1 MSSTIAQPS
10 NMKSM
15 NGIVTYDDGA
25 GTVISGG
32 TITASALNTQNITA
46 PDPAATSSVYATNS
60 NTITIGNPYTP
71 VYVERACASAFEVA
85 NKAYVD
91 AQTGGAVT
99 LGGTNT
105 WTGQNTFDVYPP
117 LCYLSPTSNDNLVNK
132 LYVDLTVAGGSS
144 SLLAADNV
152 WTGTNEFNNIT
163 VIGKADQSSTIT
175 INGEVFIGDGI
186 NSPGHNTTIVGDEV
200 KLQGFNTIDMVGDV
214 FFKNSVPQSSI
225 HINTASNAAIP
236 EIDFQTNTSNTSI
249 VTSSIIASGGTTL
262 NTGKIQINGGDI
274 LIGQDDHSNT
284 VLITGSVQIGD
295 TLNSPAKNTG
305 ICGEETTLQGFSN
318 VDIVSPLTTIRTP
331 ASQQS
336 MTLDPTSS
344 GTMKMNFRTNT
355 SNTSQISSNITA
367 TGGTTVNGGNLNL
380 TAGVITNVTP
390 EFVVNKSTTSTS
402 MTVDTNTASEVE
414 TRFNTNPSD
423 PSMSTVRMVAASGTV
438 ADKGRFSFYASIVEW
453 FSTSVTFWSGVFSQ
467 SLLIDLSNTVNAIGL
482 RFRTN
487 GGSTTTSS
495 IFATG
500 TTTTDSVITTTSN
513 ASWFKNKEIY
523 LDSASGGNSQM
534 NMYFYTNTSTPTTL
548 TSSIVASG
556 GTTANTGDITL
567 RGNLTSL
574 TNRYVLFN
582 SATGGSNQIDLNFYT
597 YPSNPGVVTSAIYA
611 SGGTASSLSGTI
623 NASCNTFTVAAPTL
637 NLGNGNGTVDIN
649 GTSINLDSTNTY
661 LNSYMY
667 INTANT
673 SAIFLNLPTG
683 SYPVLANTPMTII
696 PATATTMTFSNITMG
711 VTYYYA
717 FNRTVAATI
726 SLSDTVS
733 RDGNYV
739 YVVNQSNFNVVIS
752 CASARLFGNS
762 VTRGGVTTRTL
773 TPNTACKI
781 TCCMNLGGRM
791 ANTSLQYGYFIQTMT

>member
-32 TITASALNTQNITA
+32 VVTASALSTQNITA
-46 PDPAATSSVYATNS
+46 PDPSAPSGIYVNNS

-71 VYVERACASAFEVA
+71 VYVERPCASANEVA

-132 LYVDLTVAGGSS
+132 LYVDLAVAGGSS

-152 WTGTNEFNNIT
+152 WTGTNQFDNIT
-163 VIGKADQSSTIT
+163 VIGKADQSSTVT

-200 KLQGFNTIDMVGDV
+200 KLQGFSTIDMVGDV
-214 FFKNSVPQSSI
+214 YFKNSVPQSSI
-225 HINTASNAAIP
+225 HINTATNAAIP
-236 EIDFQTNTSNTSI
+236 EIDFQTNTSNTSV
-249 VTSSIIASGGTTL
+249 VTSSIIASGGTTT

-284 VLITGSVQIGD
+284 VLITGEVQIGD

-336 MTLDPTSS
+336 MTLDPTTS
-344 GTMKMNFRTNT
+344 GTMKMNFLTNT
-355 SNTSQISSNITA
+355 SNTSQISSNITGS
-367 TGGTTVNGGNLNL
+367 GGTATNNGNLNL
-380 TAGVITNVTP
+380 TAGIITNVTP
-390 EFVVNKSTTSTS
+390 EFVVTKTSSSS
-402 MTVDTNTASEVE
+402 MTVLPNNSSEVE
-414 TRFNTNPSD
+414 TQFNTNPSD
-423 PSMSTVRMVAASGTV
+423 PTMSTVRMVAASGTV
-438 ADKGRFSFYASIVEW
+438 ADRGRFSFYASIVEW
-453 FSTSVTFWSGVFSQ
+453 FASAVTFWSNTFSQ
-467 SLLIDLSNTVNAIGL
+467 SLFIDLSNTVNTIGL
-482 RFRTN
+482 RFRTA
-487 GGSTTTSS
+487 GGTTPTST
-495 IFATG
+495 IYATG
-500 TTTTDSVITTTSN
+500 TTTADSTITTTAN
-513 ASWFKNKEIY
+513 ASSFK
-523 LDSASGGNSQM
+523 
-534 NMYFYTNTSTPTTL
+534 
-548 TSSIVASG
+548 
-556 GTTANTGDITL
+556 
-567 RGNLTSL
+567 
-574 TNRYVLFN
+574 NRYVLFD
-582 SATGGSNQIDLNFYT
+582 SATRASSQIDLNFYT
-597 YPSNPGVVTSAIYA
+597 YPTNPGVVTSAIYA

-623 NASCNTFTVAAPTL
+623 NASCDTFTVAAPTL
-637 NLGNGNGTVDIN
+637 NLGNGNGVVDIN
-649 GTSINLDSTNTY
+649 GTNINLDSTNTY

-667 INTANT
+667 INTPNT
-673 SAIFLNLPTG
+673 SAIFLNLASG
-683 SYPVLANTPMTII
+683 SYPVLSNIPMITFPGTTTTI
-696 PATATTMTFSNITMG
+696 TFSNITLGM
-711 VTYYYA
+711 TYYYA
-717 FNRTVAATI
+717 FTRTTAATI
-726 SLSDTVS
+726 SLSDTVA
-733 RDGNYV
+733 RDGNYM
-739 YVVNQSNFNVVIS
+739 YIINQANANVVIS

-762 VTRGGVTTRTL
+762 VTRGGVTSRTL

-781 TCCMNLGGRM
+781 TCYMNLGGRM
-791 ANTSLQYGYFIQTMT
+791 GNSSLNFGYFIQTMT

>member
-32 TITASALNTQNITA
+32 TITTSALNSQNITA
-46 PDPAATSSVYATNS
+46 PEPAETSSIYATNS
-60 NTITIGNPYTP
+60 NTITIGNAYTP
-71 VYVERACASAFEVA
+71 VYCPRTCGSALEIA

-91 AQTGGAVT
+91 GATGGAVT

-132 LYVDLTVAGGSS
+132 LYVDLAVAGGSS
-144 SLLAADNV
+144 NLLAADNV

-163 VIGKADQSSTIT
+163 VIGKADQSSTVTLNGT
-175 INGEVFIGDGI
+175 IFIGDGI
-186 NSPGHNTTIVGDEV
+186 NSPGHTTTIVGDEV
-200 KLQGFNTIDMVGDV
+200 KLQGFNSIDMVGDV

-225 HINTASNAAIP
+225 HINTATNAAIP

-249 VTSSIIASGGTTL
+249 VTSSIIASGGTSL
-262 NTGKIQINGGDI
+262 NTGKIQINAGDI

-284 VLITGSVQIGD
+284 VLITGEIQIGD
-295 TLNSPAKNTG
+295 TLNSPAKNTS

-355 SNTSQISSNITA
+355 SNTSQISSNITGS
-367 TGGTTVNGGNLNL
+367 GGTATNNGNLNL
-380 TAGVITNVTP
+380 TAGVLTATTP
-390 EFVVNKSTTSTS
+390 EFVVTKTSSSS
-402 MTVDTNTASEVE
+402 MTVLPNNSSEVE
-414 TRFNTNPSD
+414 IQYNTNPSD
-423 PSMSTVRMVAASGTV
+423 PNMSTVRMVAASGTV

-453 FSTSVTFWSGVFSQ
+453 FATSVTFWSGVFSQ
-467 SLLIDLSNTVNAIGL
+467 SLLIDLSNTVNSIGL
-482 RFRTN
+482 RFRTA
-487 GGSTTTSS
+487 GGTTTTSS

-500 TTTTDSVITTTSN
+500 TTAADSVITTTSN

-523 LDSASGGNSQM
+523 LDSATGGNSQM
-534 NMYFYTNTSTPTTL
+534 NMYFYTNTTTPTTL
-548 TSSIVASG
+548 TSSIIASG
-556 GTTANTGDITL
+556 GTTANTGDISL

-574 TNRYVLFN
+574 KNRYVLFD

-597 YPSNPGVVTSAIYA
+597 FPSNPGTVTSAIYA

-637 NLGNGNGTVDIN
+637 NLGNGNGVVDIN

-661 LNSYMY
+661 LNSFMY

-673 SAIFLNLPTG
+673 SGIFLNLPTG
-683 SYPVLANTPMTII
+683 SYPVFANTPMTII

-762 VTRGGVTTRTL
+762 VTRGGVTSKTL

-791 ANTSLQYGYFIQTMT
+791 ANTSLQYGYFIQMMP

>member
-15 NGIVTYDDGA
+15 NGVVTYDDGA

-32 TITASALNTQNITA
+32 TITATALNTQNITA
-46 PDPAATSSVYATNS
+46 PDPAASSSIYATNTD
-60 NTITIGNPYTP
+60 TITIGNAYTP
-71 VYVERACASAFEVA
+71 VYCPRTCASATEVA

-99 LGGTNT
+99 LGSTNT

-132 LYVDLTVAGGSS
+132 LYVDLAVASGSS

-152 WTGTNEFNNIT
+152 WTGTNQFDNIT
-163 VIGKADQSSTIT
+163 VIGKADQSSTVT

-200 KLQGFNTIDMVGDV
+200 KLQGFNTIDLVGDV
-214 FFKNSVPQSSI
+214 YFKNSVPQSSI
-225 HINTASNAAIP
+225 HIDTNNAAIP
-236 EIDFQTNTSNTSI
+236 MISFQTNTSNTSI
-249 VTSSIIASGGTTL
+249 TTSSIIASNGTTT
-262 NTGKIQINGGDI
+262 NTGKIQISGGDI
-274 LIGQDDHSNT
+274 MIGQDDHSNN
-284 VLITGSVQIGD
+284 VLITGEIQIGD
-295 TLNSPAKNTG
+295 SLNSPAKNTN

-318 VDIVSPLTTIRTP
+318 VDIVAPLTTIRTP

-355 SNTSQISSNITA
+355 SNTSQISSNITGS
-367 TGGTTVNGGNLNL
+367 GGTATNNGNLDL
-380 TAGVITNVTP
+380 TAGVITNNTP
-390 EFVVNKSTTSTS
+390 EFVVTKSSSSS
-402 MTVDTNTASEVE
+402 MTVLPNNSSEVE
-414 TRFNTNPSD
+414 TQFNTNPSD
-423 PSMSTVRMVAASGTV
+423 PTMSTVRMIAASGTV
-438 ADKGRFSFYASIVEW
+438 ADRGRFSFYASIVEW
-453 FSTSVTFWSGVFSQ
+453 FASAVTFWSNTFSQ
-467 SLLIDLSNTVNAIGL
+467 SLFIDLSNTVNTIGL
-482 RFRTN
+482 RFRTA
-487 GGSTTTSS
+487 GGTTPTST
-495 IFATG
+495 IVATG
-500 TTTTDSVITTTSN
+500 TTTADSTITTTAN
-513 ASWFKNKEIY
+513 ASSFK
-523 LDSASGGNSQM
+523 
-534 NMYFYTNTSTPTTL
+534 
-548 TSSIVASG
+548 
-556 GTTANTGDITL
+556 
-567 RGNLTSL
+567 
-574 TNRYVLFN
+574 NRYVLFD
-582 SATGGSNQIDLNFYT
+582 SATGASSQIDLNFYT
-597 YPSNPGVVTSAIYA
+597 YPTNPGVVTSAIYA

-623 NASCNTFTVAAPTL
+623 NASCAAFTVAAPTL
-637 NLGNGNGTVDIN
+637 NLGNGNGVVDIN
-649 GTSINLDSTNTY
+649 GTNINLDSTNTY

-696 PATATTMTFSNITMG
+696 PATATTMTFSNITLG
-711 VTYYYA
+711 VMYYYA

-762 VTRGGVTTRTL
+762 VTRGGVTSRTL

-781 TCCMNLGGRM
+781 TCCMNLTGRM
-791 ANTSLQYGYFIQTMT
+791 ANTALTYGYFIQMMT